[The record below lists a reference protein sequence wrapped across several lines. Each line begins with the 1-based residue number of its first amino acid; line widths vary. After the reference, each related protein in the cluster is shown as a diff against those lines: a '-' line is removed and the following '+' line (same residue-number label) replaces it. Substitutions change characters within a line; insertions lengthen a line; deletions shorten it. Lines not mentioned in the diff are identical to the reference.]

1 MSIFDH
7 YLLRKFFRLIKHY
20 TEDLLRNKEEYVE
33 DKVDK
38 IDSRTSRSKLLRRE
52 WSKVTKGVREW
63 SAARIKKEVQ
73 TLVSRAQGSRV
84 DAGQVRED
92 LDDFLTLSRYKYM
105 EAINPDVNL
114 EEMVLGPPNLQSFL
128 SFYLSQF
135 MQDDMVTSR
144 QFLNASVSDRNS
156 IIRSSMT
163 DAVEESIPASI
174 HRAILTRKSR
184 RATRS
189 NPSKQSKE
197 PEDKDTTDQPSS
209 SKHQPD
215 PSSQALHA
223 QEPDQPNNPQD
234 TQAQPLEPPATLPK
248 NKRARKM
255 KEVVLS
261 RPNKKQRT
269 TTSSG
274 GNQQEDNQPDQSNES
289 DQSDQ
294 SNEEPS
300 QMDILRERL
309 AALEERDRKLRNGT
323 YKPSGHDHDFEL
335 NTNLSSFM

>member
-7 YLLRKFFRLIKHY
+7 YLLRKFFRLIKNY
-20 TEDLLRNKEEYVE
+20 TEDLLRSKEEYVE

-63 SAARIKKEVQ
+63 SATRIKKEVQ
-73 TLVSRAQGSRV
+73 TLVSRAQGSRA

-92 LDDFLTLSRYKYM
+92 LDDFLTLSRYKYL

-114 EEMVLGPPNLQSFL
+114 EEMVLGPPNLESFL
-128 SFYLSQF
+128 SFYLSQL
-135 MQDDMVTSR
+135 MRDDMVTSR

-184 RATRS
+184 RTTRS
-189 NPSKQSKE
+189 QPSKQSKE
-197 PEDKDTTDQPSS
+197 IKDKEPNDQPSS
-209 SKHQPD
+209 DIQPD
-215 PSSQALHA
+215 PPSQALHA
-223 QEPDQPNNPQD
+223 EEPDQPNLSQD
-234 TQAQPLEPPATLPK
+234 DAKGKPLEPPAVLPK
-248 NKRARKM
+248 KKRRT

-261 RPNKKQRT
+261 RPSKRPRVA
-269 TTSSG
+269 TSNDA
-274 GNQQEDNQPDQSNES
+274 NQQA
-289 DQSDQ
+289 DQSD
-294 SNEEPS
+294 EEPS
-300 QMDILRERL
+300 QMDILQERL

-323 YKPSGHDHDFEL
+323 YTPSGNNHDFEL